1 MTLLMGGAVSAVLG
15 LIGMVVFRRDFLVLI
30 QGGLPL
36 LLLLGGMLAVYIGI
50 DDIQGRLREERE
62 KQEEELAKA
71 MEEIEMMKARAEQ
84 YREELERLKEET
96 GKKG

>member
-36 LLLLGGMLAVYIGI
+36 LLLLGGMLAAYLGV
-50 DDIQGRLREERE
+50 DDIQTKLREERE
-62 KQEEELAKA
+62 KQGEDLAKA
-71 MEEIEMMKARAEQ
+71 MEEIELIKARAEQ
-84 YREELERLKEET
+84 YREELERLKEEA
-96 GKKG
+96 GKKE